1 MLVRVTWSM
10 IGLLSVAASLALPGA
25 AAPADQG
32 RIVLVTNRSEN
43 LWRLAVYS
51 VRFDGRAHR
60 LAGRGVPYSPT
71 GGTPEAVLTPK
82 GGRMVILSAPIRVAS
97 VSGRGVHEIAPTEL
111 WPLDASVSPNG
122 KRLALT
128 AKDDPACEYPCA
140 SSVYT
145 VGLNGRRLRRIG
157 SGASP
162 SWAPDSKAL
171 AYSSQDELF
180 VRTADG
186 HTRRIGAG
194 THPLWAPRGHR
205 IAYSIDEGS
214 RTCFVNADGARRRCL
229 SDGGDGHW
237 SPDARRF
244 AYSSSNG
251 LGLATRNGR
260 FIRRL
265 TRRDRDRVVAWS
277 EDSNAVVS
285 TGWREEPYDARQEI
299 RVQRVDRIAPSR
311 VIRIEPPNTNVLHV
325 ASHRGRIV
333 YITSQWNN
341 DLEVA
346 VLTPGVRG
354 VRALTQNLVQDQQ
367 PDWSPDGRR
376 IIYSQ
381 SRRHAHG
388 FDGAALRLVH
398 ADGSNNRLLTNG
410 GLVSD
415 LYPSWSPDGRRI
427 AFLRFEEGAD
437 ARIALLELHT
447 GRLTLLPTPAA
458 GTRVSRISWSPDARD
473 LLFEVR
479 TNSSNRLWV
488 LRLDDGSTRA
498 FQTGCEESHTP
509 EWSPSG
515 DLIAFVGVNCPGD
528 RRNGTFV
535 IGRDGTGLRWV
546 APNPGYNEWAQL
558 ALGSWSPDSTRLVIE
573 IGGQLM
579 VIDVRSRRTTRLTHS
594 RSINVAPSWSR

>member
-1 MLVRVTWSM
+1 MLVRATWGM
-10 IGLLSVAASLALPGA
+10 IGLLSVAASVALPGA

-32 RIVLVTNRSEN
+32 RIVFVTNRSEN

-71 GGTPEAVLTPK
+71 RGTADAVLTPN
-82 GGRMVILSAPIRVAS
+82 GRRMVILTAPIRVAN
-97 VSGRGVHEIAPTEL
+97 VSGRGVREIAPAEL
-111 WPLDASVSPNG
+111 WPLDASMSPNG
-122 KRLALT
+122 KRLAFA
-128 AKDDPACEYPCA
+128 AKDPACESPCA

-145 VGLNGRRLRRIG
+145 VGLDGRRLRRIG
-157 SGASP
+157 NGISP

-171 AYSSQDELF
+171 AYSSQGEVF
-180 VRTADG
+180 VRTAGG
-186 HTRRIGAG
+186 HTRRLGAG
-194 THPLWAPRGHR
+194 THPLWAPRGRR

-214 RTCFVNADGARRRCL
+214 RICFVNADGARRRCL
-229 SDGGDGHW
+229 SDGGDGLW

-244 AYSSSNG
+244 AYSSPSG
-251 LGLATRNGR
+251 LGLATHNGR

-285 TGWREEPYDARQEI
+285 TVWRDERYDARQEI

-325 ASHRGRIV
+325 GSRGGRIV
-333 YITSQWNN
+333 YITNQWNN

-346 VLTPGVRG
+346 VLRPGVRG
-354 VRALTQNLVQDQQ
+354 VRALTENLVQDRQ

-381 SRRHAHG
+381 SRRDAHG
-388 FDGAALRLVH
+388 YAGAALRLVD
-398 ADGSNNRLLTNG
+398 ADGSNDRILTTG
-410 GLVSD
+410 GRVSD
-415 LYPSWSPDGRRI
+415 LYPAWSPDGRRI
-427 AFLRFEEGAD
+427 AFLRFEEGSD
-437 ARIALLELHT
+437 GRIALLELHT
-447 GRLTLLPTPAA
+447 RRVTLLPTPGP
-458 GTRVSRISWSPDARD
+458 GTPSRISWSPDARD

-479 TNSSNRLWV
+479 TYSRDRLWL
-488 LRLDDGSTRA
+488 LRLDEGSTRT

-546 APNPGYNEWAQL
+546 APSPGDSESAQL
-558 ALGSWSPDSTRLVIE
+558 ALGSWSPDGTRLVIA
-573 IGGQLM
+573 IASQLM
-579 VIDVRSRRTTRLTHS
+579 VVDVRSRRTTRLTHN
-594 RSINVAPSWSR
+594 RSLNAAPSWSR